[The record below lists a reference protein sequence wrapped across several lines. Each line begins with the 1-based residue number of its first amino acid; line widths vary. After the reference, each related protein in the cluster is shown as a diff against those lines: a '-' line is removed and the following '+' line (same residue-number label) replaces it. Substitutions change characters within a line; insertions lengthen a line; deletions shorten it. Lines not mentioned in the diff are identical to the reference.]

1 MSLPTG
7 EQFAL
12 ELDDTAGTVRAT
24 VTELAASLR
33 ALTVRG
39 VALVHEYPDDLIPPY
54 GAGIVLV
61 PWPNRVRDGT
71 WTLNGTEQRL
81 DVTEPSTG
89 NATHGLLR
97 NTGYRATD
105 RSSSAV
111 TLAATVFPQHGYP
124 FLLETS
130 VRYELTPTG
139 LQVTHG
145 IRNAGAATAP
155 AAIGT
160 HPYFRVGSVPSDE
173 LTVTVSASSWF
184 PVDDRF
190 IPTGRE
196 PVEGTDVD
204 LRPGKPLR
212 GASLNAAYSDLQL
225 VDGAYRHVLTA
236 PDGSGTEVWG
246 DEDFAYVQV
255 FTQPAFPG
263 LTGTEFAVALEPMT
277 APANALQTGE
287 ALRWLEPGETW
298 LARWGVRYLPS
309 EA

>member
-1 MSLPTG
+1 MLPTG
-7 EQFAL
+7 EQFRLVHDA
-12 ELDDTAGTVRAT
+12 EGGTVTAT

-33 ALTVRG
+33 ALTVGG
-39 VALVHEYPDDLIPPY
+39 VALVHEYPDDLVPPY

-61 PWPNRVRDGT
+61 PWPNRVRDGK
-71 WTLNGTEQRL
+71 WMLNGTEQRL
-81 DVTEPSTG
+81 DLTEPSTG

-105 RSSSAV
+105 RSESAV

-145 IRNAGAATAP
+145 IVNAGTETAP
-155 AAIGT
+155 VAIGA
-160 HPYFRVGSVPSDE
+160 HPYFRVGNVPSDE
-173 LTVTVSASSWF
+173 LTVTVRGSTWY
-184 PVDDRF
+184 PLDDRL

-196 PVEGTDVD
+196 PVEGADLD
-204 LRPGKPLR
+204 LRQGKRLR
-212 GASLNAAYSDLQL
+212 DASLNTAYADLDL
-225 VDGAYRHVLTA
+225 VDGAHRHLLTA
-236 PDGSGTEVWG
+236 PDGSATEVWG

-255 FTQPAFPG
+255 FTQPAFTG
-263 LTGTEFAVALEPMT
+263 LGGQEFAVAIEPMT

-287 ALRWLEPGETW
+287 SLRWLEPGETW
-298 LARWGVRYLPS
+298 RARWGVRHLP
-309 EA
+309 AAA